1 MNAQEV
7 IAQEK
12 EYVLPNYRRT
22 PFVFVKGKGTKIW
35 DVNGK
40 CYLDFFPGWG
50 VSGLG
55 HCPPE
60 VVRAIQTQA
69 GRIIHVSNNYYHPL
83 QVKLAKRIIESSFE
97 GKVFFSNSGAEANEA
112 AIKLVRAYGHPS
124 RYEILSMERS
134 FHGRTLATVAMTGQ
148 SKYKEGFGPLPGGF
162 REVPFNDL
170 GALRNAI
177 RPETIA
183 IFIELIQGEGG
194 IHVATPEFIR
204 GLRKLCDEKKI
215 LLVFDEV
222 QTGIGRTGK
231 LFCFEHYGVVP
242 DVLTLAK
249 SLGGGVPIGA
259 MVVGKPYT
267 ELLGPGR
274 HAATFGGS
282 PLVCRASL
290 AVFETIQKEKLL
302 SNVTRLGDLL
312 FESLK
317 SLKEKYPNL
326 VQEVRGKGFMLGM
339 ELKQDGKPFIDRCI
353 DRGLL
358 LNCTQE
364 RVIRVMPPLNVT
376 RKEIVQALKIIGGVL
391 KELS

>member
-12 EYVLPNYRRT
+12 EYVLPNYRRS
-22 PFVFVKGKGTKIW
+22 PFVFTKGKGTKIW
-35 DVNGK
+35 DINGR

-55 HCPPE
+55 HCPPA
-60 VVRAIQTQA
+60 VTRAIQTQA
-69 GRIIHVSNNYYHPL
+69 KSILHVSNNYYHPL
-83 QVKLAKRIIESSFE
+83 QARLAKRIIDSSFE
-97 GKVFFSNSGAEANEA
+97 GKVFFANSGAEAVEA
-112 AIKLVRAYGHPS
+112 AIKLARAYGHPD

-134 FHGRTLATVAMTGQ
+134 FHGRTLAAVTLTGQ
-148 SKYKEGFGPLPGGF
+148 AKYKEGFGPLPQGF
-162 REVPFNDL
+162 KEVPFNNL
-170 GALRNAI
+170 EAVKSAI
-177 RPETIA
+177 HPETIA

-194 IHVATPEFIR
+194 IHVATAEFVR

-222 QTGIGRTGK
+222 QTGVGRTGK
-231 LFCFEHYGVVP
+231 LFCFEHYGVMP
-242 DVLTLAK
+242 DVMTLAK
-249 SLGGGVPIGA
+249 ALGGGVPIGA
-259 MVVGKPYT
+259 MVVRKGFT

-302 SNVTRLGDLL
+302 THVTKMGEFL
-312 FESLK
+312 FEALREFQKKYSLIK
-317 SLKEKYPNL
+317 
-326 VQEVRGKGFMLGM
+326 EVRGKGFMIGM
-339 ELKQDGKPFIDRCI
+339 ELNQDGKTFIDKCI
-353 DRGLL
+353 ERGLL

-364 RVIRVMPPLNVT
+364 RVIRIMPPLNVSK
-376 RKEIVQALKIIGGVL
+376 KEIGQALGILEGVL